1 MRTGKSRD
9 FRSTISWN
17 DEAVEIIFNF
27 VVTILETAL
36 KCSPTVAPTKAGE
49 HSDKKINNFD
59 GEIWSMVYSSYL
71 ADGEEGSRLRHKW
84 IWTTD
89 IEGAKNR

>member
-1 MRTGKSRD
+1 MLLRKAFIRTGKSRN

-71 ADGEEGSRLRHKW
+71 ADGEEE
-84 IWTTD
+84 
-89 IEGAKNR
+89 IEATPQVDLDD